1 VPHETYATR
10 IGPRRIAYGR
20 RDMVATANPLA
31 APAGARVLE
40 PGGNAA

>member
-1 VPHETYATR
+1 
-10 IGPRRIAYGR
+10 
-20 RDMVATANPLA
+20 MVATANPLA